1 MIMFTSFGRRSPHA
15 LVTLAGGFGFVKKA
29 P

>member
-1 MIMFTSFGRRSPHA
+1 MVMFMSLGIRSPHA
-15 LVTLAGGFGFVKKA
+15 IVTLAGGFGFVKSA